1 MNKEEFMKELKFIL
15 IRTLFLNIGFY
26 LIMYMIFEF
35 SDSIKAL
42 VGLILGTISM
52 VLNIVILNYNVRMV
66 INKGVNGKDG
76 TPFMVIGYFFRI
88 IITALFL
95 YISLKLSNIYFIGA
109 IIPLFY
115 PKIIYFGK
123 NLLYKKGGD

>member
-1 MNKEEFMKELKFIL
+1 MNKEEFIKELKFIL
-15 IRTLFLNIGFY
+15 IRTVFLNIGFY
-26 LIMYMIFEF
+26 LIMYMIFDL

-52 VLNIVILNYNVRMV
+52 VLNVIILNYNVKIV
-66 INKGVNGKDG
+66 INKGINGRDG
-76 TPFMVIGYFFRI
+76 TPFMVIGYFLRI

-95 YISLKLSNIYFIGA
+95 YISLKLSNIYFIGT

-123 NLLYKKGGD
+123 TLFYKKGGD